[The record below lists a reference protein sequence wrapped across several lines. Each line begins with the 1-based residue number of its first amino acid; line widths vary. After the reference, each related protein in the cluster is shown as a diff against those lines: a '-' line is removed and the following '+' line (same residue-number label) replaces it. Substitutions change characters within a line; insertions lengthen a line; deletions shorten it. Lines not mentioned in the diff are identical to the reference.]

1 MRQFALA
8 EHMVGINPIISR
20 AVAILRSD
28 KIFGPRLSKNTW
40 RPVAT
45 FAEEIVGP
53 GHVDDTLTIGA
64 RIFNVAMSKSA
75 LFGDVMTRF
84 DGSNRTGVFLIC
96 CGKQYCYYFTDSIK
110 TSTVSESQRQR
121 LSKFANEQYFCVVH
135 IN

>member
-1 MRQFALA
+1 MA
-8 EHMVGINPIISR
+8 EHMVGINAIISR

-64 RIFNVAMSKSA
+64 RKFNVAISKSA

-96 CGKQYCYYFTDSIK
+96 YGKQYYYYFTNSIK
-110 TSTVSESQRQR
+110 QALYPSHKGRG
-121 LSKFANEQYFCVVH
+121 F
-135 IN
+135 